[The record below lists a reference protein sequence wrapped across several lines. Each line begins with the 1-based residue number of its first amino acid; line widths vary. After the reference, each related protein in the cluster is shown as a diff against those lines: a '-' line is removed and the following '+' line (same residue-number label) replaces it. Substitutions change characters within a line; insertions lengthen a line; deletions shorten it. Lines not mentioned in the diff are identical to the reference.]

1 MSWLREERNARN
13 VLVFT
18 NSVLCMKENTSSKK
32 QSMSDNI
39 TNKCIRNCTLTF
51 TKKLIEIIKLKI
63 IITVGKEAFSAIDMI
78 YNICDAYNIKNNNS
92 FKLVDVLNS
101 KDKPFKVENSPLIFP
116 VAHPSHNWIN
126 RPEPLYSQDWMIIKQ
141 YID

>member
-1 MSWLREERNARN
+1 MMRWLIEERN
-13 VLVFT
+13 VLP
-18 NSVLCMKENTSSKK
+18 
-32 QSMSDNI
+32 
-39 TNKCIRNCTLTF
+39 
-51 TKKLIEIIKLKI
+51 KI

-78 YNICDAYNIKNNNS
+78 YNICNVYNIKNNNS

-101 KDKPFKVENSPLIFP
+101 KDKPFKVENSPLIFS